1 MEMLV
6 GLLTFFAGLAIGLG
20 LKSKNPRFFSSSGSK
35 VLHKKSGKIYTIL
48 STNMRIKD
56 SEKGW
61 IDAILYQAD
70 YYSEHDAYARAK
82 DSFLESFEPIEE
94 VINEN

>member
-1 MEMLV
+1 MDIFV
-6 GLLTFFAGLAIGLG
+6 GLLTFFIGLALGFG
-20 LKSKNPRFFSSSGSK
+20 LKSKSPRLFSSSGSK
-35 VLHKKSGKIYTIL
+35 VLHKESGKIYTIL

-61 IDAILYQAD
+61 VDAVLYQAD
-70 YYSEHDAYARAK
+70 CYSKHDAYAREK

-94 VINEN
+94 AANEN

>member
-1 MEMLV
+1 MQGLV
-6 GLLTFFAGLAIGLG
+6 GLLTFFIGLALGFG
-20 LKSKNPRFFSSSGSK
+20 LKSKSPRFFSSSGTK
-35 VLHKKSGKIYTIL
+35 VLHKESGKIYTIL

-61 IDAILYQAD
+61 VDAVLYQAD
-70 YYSEHDAYARAK
+70 CYSKHDAYARER

-94 VINEN
+94 VANEN

>member
-1 MEMLV
+1 MQGLV
-6 GLLTFFAGLAIGLG
+6 GLLTFFIGLALGFG
-20 LKSKNPRFFSSSGSK
+20 LKSKNPRLFSSSGTK
-35 VLHKKSGKIYTIL
+35 VLHKESGRKYTIL

-61 IDAILYQAD
+61 VDAVLYQANCHSN
-70 YYSEHDAYARAK
+70 YDAYALEK

-94 VINEN
+94 VANEN